1 MERTK
6 SRRTSERKAPEPL
19 NIDYPA
25 MMEEILNMPGD
36 VGNAYNRF
44 RRYSLLNQALLMSQ
58 GVTEP
63 INTFRGW
70 QELGRQVQ
78 KGSKA
83 KFIIRPI
90 TIKRENDKGEEEQFM
105 RFKPVNCLF
114 TVSETEGD
122 DLPEYEPPEWSEK
135 RALGALAINRVAYE
149 GLDGNVAGYSYERN
163 VAVSPVAPYPFKT
176 LMHELGHVVLGH
188 TAADA
193 HAEYTQHRGIAEFQA
208 EATAYLVLNELGAT
222 DQMDASVSR
231 GYVQSWL
238 SGEKPDD
245 KAIRAVFSTTD
256 KIVRAGLEPVDHLT
270 SSDQ

>member
-1 MERTK
+1 MLATRTTGFDATRC
-6 SRRTSERKAPEPL
+6 ST
-19 NIDYPA
+19 
-25 MMEEILNMPGD
+25 
-36 VGNAYNRF
+36 
-44 RRYSLLNQALLMSQ
+44 ALLMSQ

-63 INTFRGW
+63 INTFKGW

-90 TIKRENDKGEEEQFM
+90 TIKRENDKGEEEQFL

-163 VAVSPVAPYPFKT
+163 VAVSPRSPLPVQNT
-176 LMHELGHVVLGH
+176 
-188 TAADA
+188 DA
-193 HAEYTQHRGIAEFQA
+193 RTRTCSPRTH
-208 EATAYLVLNELGAT
+208 
-222 DQMDASVSR
+222 SSR
-231 GYVQSWL
+231 RS
-238 SGEKPDD
+238 
-245 KAIRAVFSTTD
+245 R
-256 KIVRAGLEPVDHLT
+256 
-270 SSDQ
+270 